1 MKYPRL
7 EDKDDLRKKLMDH
20 DVEELKI
27 GYANAYPFEGSSY
40 RKWRLVKA
48 HEYGV
53 SPSTIQY
60 HTDDDYQAKQRA
72 KTAKAH
78 SKDNM
83 EDYERHRSQ
92 EIKRRVERW
101 GRNPKLRAWHY
112 EVSARNEK
120 RTPRK
125 TSLGRIV
132 ERK

>member
-1 MKYPRL
+1 MYGGEIMNVFGITEKSIGFL
-7 EDKDDLRKKLMDH
+7 ISMFDK
-20 DVEELKI
+20 
-27 GYANAYPFEGSSY
+27 
-40 RKWRLVKA
+40 
-48 HEYGV
+48 
-53 SPSTIQY
+53 Y
-60 HTDDDYQAKQRA
+60 HTDENYQALMKA
-72 KTAKAH
+72 KNAKAH